1 MMSWLLAGI
10 LALQGLGT
18 PDAAPPPPGRLD
30 AANPARSAQTDAASA
45 APSGDVAVA
54 SGPLEESYVRV
65 ARQLR
70 CPVCQQLSIL
80 DSPADLAVEMR
91 AVVRERLAAGES
103 EEQVLAY
110 FVSKYGQWVLLDP
123 PKRGFNLVVWLG
135 PLVLLVGGALV
146 LAKVFAAWLRSPDRE
161 ESATPEG
168 STPI

>member
-1 MMSWLLAGI
+1 MTSLLLVAL
-10 LALQGLGT
+10 LALQDAGT
-18 PDAAPPPPGRLD
+18 PGMASPPERQADAVSPAASTRVAAEDAA
-30 AANPARSAQTDAASA
+30 
-45 APSGDVAVA
+45 
-54 SGPLEESYVRV
+54 LEESYVRV

-80 DSPADLAVEMR
+80 DSPAELAVEMQ

-135 PLVLLVGGALV
+135 PLALLVGGALV
-146 LAKVFAAWLRSPDRE
+146 LAKVFAGWLRSPDPEATAALE
-161 ESATPEG
+161 EPK
-168 STPI
+168 PL

>member
-1 MMSWLLAGI
+1 MTSLLPVAL
-10 LALQGLGT
+10 LALQVAGT
-18 PDAAPPPPGRLD
+18 PGMASTPERQADAVSRTASTQV
-30 AANPARSAQTDAASA
+30 AVESA
-45 APSGDVAVA
+45 ALD
-54 SGPLEESYVRV
+54 ESYVRV

-80 DSPADLAVEMR
+80 DSPAELAVEMR

-146 LAKVFAAWLRSPDRE
+146 LAKVFAGWLRSPDRE
-161 ESATPEG
+161 ATATLEQPK
-168 STPI
+168 PF